1 MRPLSYVTLL
11 IALLSSAFVTFAQ
24 QGTIAGTVVDTTGSS
39 VAHASVRLLL
49 GGRAPDQETQS
60 ADNGAFSFA
69 NVPPGPYHLSFSAK
83 GFAAKTTDGELHAGE
98 ALALPQTVLSL
109 DRLTTEVTVT
119 QTQAE
124 IAEAQIKTEEQQR
137 LLGVL
142 PQFFVTYDHN
152 AVPLT
157 TKQKAELSWKTF
169 TDPYSL
175 LINGIGAGVDQAR
188 NTNKGFGQG
197 AQGYAKRYGASY
209 ADFVTSLGMDRFV
222 FRAVFKQDPRYFV
235 KGTGSKGSRFAYAI
249 SRSVICQGDNKKA
262 QLCYSS
268 IISDFGTGFL
278 TNYYYPRADRN
289 TNAQLLQGGAI
300 GLGANMGVNLFHEFL
315 AKKITFKVPCLLWA
329 CPGKS

>member
-1 MRPLSYVTLL
+1 MRLLRPVTLL
-11 IALLSSAFVTFAQ
+11 ISLLSSAFVTFAQ

-39 VAHASVRLLL
+39 VAVAQVRLLL
-49 GGRAPDQETQS
+49 DGRAPAQETKS
-60 ADNGAFSFA
+60 ADNGTFSFA
-69 NVPPGPYHLSFSAK
+69 NVPPGPYHLSFVAK
-83 GFAAKTTDGELHAGE
+83 GFAAKTIDGELHAGE
-98 ALALPQTVLSL
+98 ALSLPPTVLSL
-109 DRLTTEVTVT
+109 DRLTTEVNVT
-119 QTQAE
+119 QTQVE
-124 IAEAQIKTEEQQR
+124 IAEVQIKTEEQQR

-142 PQFFVTYDHN
+142 PQFFVAYDHD

-157 TKQKAELSWKTF
+157 TKQKAELSWKNF
-169 TDPYSL
+169 TDPFSL
-175 LINGIGAGVDQAR
+175 IANGIGAGVDQAR

-222 FRAVFKQDPRYFV
+222 FRTLFKQDPRYFV
-235 KGTGSKGSRFAYAI
+235 KGTGSKASRFEYAI
-249 SRSVICQGDNKKA
+249 SRSVVCRGDNKKA

-268 IISDFGTGFL
+268 ILSEFGTGFL

-300 GLGANMGVNLFHEFL
+300 SLGANMGINLFHEFV